1 MSSMRKNVG
10 FTIVE
15 LLIVIV
21 VIGILAA
28 ITIVAYNGIQDR
40 AKSSSNIS
48 TARSFVAAFTVLK
61 IDSGLDTGVY
71 CLGNPAAYSNGSC
84 AMMGS
89 TGTVN
94 ATINSVLAKNGAAVN
109 ATMNPKW
116 YNGAIMYHGNW
127 FGKNKVIIYTVGPSQ
142 ECGLSNVLSVPYDN
156 MTLSGAAY
164 TDRNA
169 SHTTCFISLD

>member
-1 MSSMRKNVG
+1 MRTSNKPG

-28 ITIVAYNGIQDR
+28 ITIMAFNGIQDR

-48 TARSFVAAFTVLK
+48 TARSFVTAFSVLK
-61 IDSGLDTGVY
+61 IDSGLDAGIY
-71 CLGNPAAYSNGSC
+71 CLGDPAAYSGGSC
-84 AMMGS
+84 SMLGS
-89 TGTVN
+89 TGAVS
-94 ATINSVLAKNGAAVN
+94 ATINSTLAKNGAAVN

-116 YNGAIMYHGNW
+116 YNGAMMYHGNW
-127 FGKNKVIIYTVGPSQ
+127 FGKNKVLIYSVGPSQ

-156 MTLSGAAY
+156 MTLSGATY
-164 TDRNA
+164 TARNT
-169 SHTTCFISLD
+169 SYTTCFISLD